1 MAFDLLSSK
10 RWSRV
15 NKLDCD
21 AQIEEASHGSEPAT
35 LSGIEPIFGFEVMRS
50 SASPDTRCWRGNE
63 TILLVEDQ
71 VFVRQATAEVLES
84 AGYRVLLAGSA
95 AQAGTVYRQCLEG
108 VDLLLLDVVLPGTSG
123 RELAAEFAVL
133 CPQIR
138 ILLMSG
144 YIEQLT
150 PELGHYRKQYLAKPF
165 STPILLCRVREAL
178 DGSPPDFGAV
188 A

>member
-10 RWSRV
+10 CWSGV

-21 AQIEEASHGSEPAT
+21 AQIEGARHESGAAAP
-35 LSGIEPIFGFEVMRS
+35 GIESLSAFEVMRS
-50 SASPDTRCWRGNE
+50 SASSDTHYWRGNE
-63 TILLVEDQ
+63 TVLLVEDQ
-71 VFVRQATAEVLES
+71 AFVRKATADALES

-95 AQAGTVYRQCLEG
+95 AQAWTVYRQCLEA
-108 VDLLLLDVVLPGTSG
+108 VDLLLADVVMPGTSG
-123 RELAAEFAVL
+123 RELAAEFAIL
-133 CPQIR
+133 CPQVR

-150 PELGHYRKQYLAKPF
+150 SCKSGPYRKQYLAKPF
-165 STPILLCRVREAL
+165 SIPILLQRVREAL
-178 DGSPPDFGAV
+178 DGNPLDFGAV